1 MYKLVAID
9 IDDTLI
15 TDDKRIT
22 PATAAAIRQAT
33 EQGVHVTLAT
43 GRMFASAKEIAKQLE
58 LNVPIITYQGSLI
71 KTAIDEQVLY
81 ERHVPQDIA
90 AAVFQYCEDN
100 ELHIQAYHND
110 QLFAKTVNK
119 KLLDY
124 CALSDVPYHIEPEI
138 AKLAALPLNKII
150 IIEDPQVL
158 DRIKPEL
165 ERRFG
170 GRVHLTK
177 SKPNFLEFLHPEGT
191 KGQALKVLAEQF
203 DCPLE
208 QTIAIGDSWNDIDLL
223 QTAGLGV
230 AMANAVPALKEAA
243 DYVTLSNNEEGVKH
257 VFEKYIL

>member
-15 TDDKRIT
+15 TDDLQIT
-22 PATAAAIRQAT
+22 PGTKAAIRKAT

-43 GRMFASAKEIAKQLE
+43 GRMFASAKKIAKQLE

-71 KTAIDEQVLY
+71 KTSLDEQVLY
-81 ERHVPQDIA
+81 ERHVPKDAVA
-90 AAVFQYCEDN
+90 AIIQYCEAN
-100 ELHIQAYHND
+100 RLHFQAYHND
-110 QLFAKTVNK
+110 QLFAKSVNQ

-124 CALSDVPYHIEPEI
+124 CALSEVPYIIEPDLS
-138 AKLAALPLNKII
+138 KLADLPLTKLI
-150 IIEDPQVL
+150 IIEDPQKL
-158 DRIKPEL
+158 DSITAEL
-165 ERRFG
+165 EKLLA
-170 GRVHLTK
+170 GRVHMTK

-208 QTIAIGDSWNDIDLL
+208 QTVAIGDSWNDIDFV

-230 AMANAVPALKEAA
+230 AMENAVPALKEAA
-243 DYVTLSNNEEGVKH
+243 DYVTRSNNEEGVKH